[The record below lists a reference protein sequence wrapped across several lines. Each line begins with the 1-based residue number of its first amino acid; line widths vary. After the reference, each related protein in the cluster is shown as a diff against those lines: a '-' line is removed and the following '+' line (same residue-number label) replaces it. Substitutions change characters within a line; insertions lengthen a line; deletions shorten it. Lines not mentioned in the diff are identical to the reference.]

1 MTRPHQPHKR
11 RGLALRLVL
20 LILTSTTVI
29 FVAAFGY
36 NYYHARRLILTDVRQ
51 SAMHLARSVVLQIE
65 TRLDAVEALPR
76 MAARHMEGLPDA
88 RTIGADTAGKA
99 LAEERL
105 HALLQ
110 DMLAGSPDLF
120 GSAAAFEPR
129 AFDVDRHYYAPYV
142 YRTPDG
148 GQAFTQLGSP
158 AYNYFLQDWYQ
169 IPKEMQRPV
178 WSEPY
183 FDEAGGGVLMTT
195 CAHPFYGLSH
205 GRRELRGVVTAD
217 VALAAL
223 VAQINAISIYKTGY
237 AFLISRN
244 GAFLAHPDKT
254 RIMRESIFSLAE
266 AYDCPEFRQIGR
278 QMIRGASG
286 AAAVTS
292 LRTGRR
298 SLLVYAPVETAGWSV
313 GVVIAEDE
321 LFADLKSLNH
331 TVLAIG
337 AAGFALLLLVVVW
350 ISRSITRPIHRL
362 VGATEQIARGNLEVA
377 LPEVRTRDEVQVLT
391 RSVDAM
397 RQALKDYIE
406 DIARTTRAKERIESE
421 LKIARAIQMNFLPG
435 KFPPFPDQPAFDLHA
450 AVTPAR
456 EVGGDLYDFFM
467 LDERHL
473 FFSVGDVSDKGVPA
487 ALFMAVTKTLIKGI
501 AEHGLTPADVLARVN
516 VELCGNNETAMFV
529 TVACG
534 ILDVVTGEVQYANAG
549 HNPPVLLRAGQA
561 PELLTMPPGLVLGAM
576 DEAVYANRDIR
587 LNPGDRLLLYT
598 DGVTEAMD
606 AGQRLFSEE
615 RLLKEAARLTESTPR
630 EMVAHIM
637 AAVAEHAAGAV
648 QSDDITVLAL
658 LYKGNK
664 NRR

>member
-1 MTRPHQPHKR
+1 MTRPPQPHKR
-11 RGLALRLVL
+11 HGLALRLVL
-20 LILTSTTVI
+20 LILTSTSLI
-29 FVAAFGY
+29 FLAAFGY
-36 NYYHARRLILTDVRQ
+36 NYYHARRLILTDARQ

-65 TRLDAVEALPR
+65 ARLDAVATLPR
-76 MAARHMEGLPDA
+76 LAARHIERLPVA
-88 RTIGADTAGKA
+88 RMTGGDTTGKA
-99 LAEERL
+99 LAEARL
-105 HALLQ
+105 QALLQ
-110 DMLAGSPDLF
+110 DMLTGSPDLF
-120 GSAAAFEPR
+120 GAAAAFEPG
-129 AFDVDRHYYAPYV
+129 AFEADRHYYAPYF

-148 GQAFTQLGSP
+148 GQAFAQLGTP
-158 AYNYFLQDWYQ
+158 AYNYFLQDWYL
-169 IPKEMQRPV
+169 IPKEMKQPV

-183 FDEAGGGVLMTT
+183 FDEGGGGVLMTT
-195 CAHPFYGLSH
+195 CSHPFFDPSH
-205 GRRELRGVVTAD
+205 GRRDLRGVVTAD
-217 VALAAL
+217 VSLTDL
-223 VAQINAISIYKTGY
+223 VAQINAISIYRTGY

-266 AYDCPEFRQIGR
+266 AYDRPDFRKIGR

-286 AAAVTS
+286 TAAVTS
-292 LRTGRR
+292 LHTGRR
-298 SLLVYAPVETAGWSV
+298 SLLVYAPVKTAGWSV

-321 LFADLKSLNH
+321 LFADLKSLNRN
-331 TVLAIG
+331 VLAIG
-337 AAGFALLLLVVVW
+337 ATGFALLLLVVVW

-435 KFPPFPDQPAFDLHA
+435 KFPPFPDQSAFDLHA
-450 AVTPAR
+450 ALTPAR

-501 AEHGLTPADVLARVN
+501 AEHGVTPADVLARVN
-516 VELCGNNETAMFV
+516 VELCGNNEAAMFV

-534 ILDVVTGEVQYANAG
+534 ILDVVTGDVQYTNAG
-549 HNPPVLLRAGQA
+549 HNPPVLLRTGQA
-561 PELLTMPPGLVLGAM
+561 PELLPMPPGLVLGAM
-576 DEAVYANRDIR
+576 DEAVYTNRDIR
-587 LNPGDRLLLYT
+587 LNPGDRLLIYT

-606 AGQRLFSEE
+606 IRQRLFSER
-615 RLLKEAARLTESTPR
+615 RLLKEAARLAHSTPR
-630 EMVAHIM
+630 EMVAQIM
-637 AAVAEHAAGAV
+637 AAVAKHAAGAV

-658 LYKGNK
+658 LYKGNV